1 MGGGK
6 QAQLYTAHAQV
17 ELEIFGEICVKHP
30 NRGASGRIK
39 LWGKSREFC
48 LCWKHSGVFC
58 EKMWLIRRSLGKISG
73 FKRIPIKW
81 RLTWTRRGYKYHTKR
96 PSQSA
101 WQVWPPL
108 PSGQACNEQPWNEA
122 CCSVRTRPAGSRAL
136 LFWDELTWCISL
148 IAGYAHLPSGLIRVQ
163 SRLYKCHPLIISII
177 FLVLSF
183 KLIWRLFSQRHF
195 DVEEETTF
203 MLKKN
208 L

>member
-1 MGGGK
+1 
-6 QAQLYTAHAQV
+6 
-17 ELEIFGEICVKHP
+17 
-30 NRGASGRIK
+30 
-39 LWGKSREFC
+39 
-48 LCWKHSGVFC
+48 
-58 EKMWLIRRSLGKISG
+58 MWLIRRSLGKISG

-148 IAGYAHLPSGLIRVQ
+148 IAGVRAPSIRPHQGAVTSLQVSPFNHLYYLPCLIIQTNMTSLLSTAFWCGGGNHFHVEE
-163 SRLYKCHPLIISII
+163 KPLILCSEKKGNISLEINMPPSALPAPWEPPRRAAC
-177 FLVLSF
+177 FMSRVLTSPCSF
-183 KLIWRLFSQRHF
+183 P
-195 DVEEETTF
+195 V
-203 MLKKN
+203 
-208 L
+208 